1 MRARPVDIEA
11 AVAALVSA
19 KARAVAGAPSQGGK
33 LVPVK
38 TGIGK
43 AVKMLKKV
51 TTNIK
56 AAVVLIVTENV
67 ASLRMFVKNVTNSVF
82 KSTAK
87 HQNAMWRNKKRP

>member
-1 MRARPVDIEA
+1 M
-11 AVAALVSA
+11 
-19 KARAVAGAPSQGGK
+19 
-33 LVPVK
+33 K

-67 ASLRMFVKNVTNSVF
+67 AALRMFVKNVTNSVF

-87 HQNAMWRNKKRP
+87 RQDTKLRDKKRP